1 MAESSQT
8 RRQELYDRI
17 RQSSKDE
24 VILEEMKKMGFWPD
38 NAEQPTVPEQYFQR
52 ERELSQ
58 ELRDLV
64 IKHRRFG
71 DEAQMLEQIRR
82 ERMAESRRKQKERKE
97 QRRIDA
103 EEKARR
109 WKAYKEKNIPY
120 IGKDVSAGLENGADY
135 VDKLNKLGLP
145 NFPFVEDLANFLGV
159 SVGKL
164 RFLAFHRKVSRISHY
179 QRFHLPKKRGGTRL
193 ISAPKPDLKSAQY
206 RILHGILNHLPL
218 HFAAHGFR
226 KEHSIL
232 TNAQP
237 HLGHHLVFNIDLKDF
252 FPSITYRRVK
262 GLFRHMGYSERNA
275 TLLGLLCTEPDVDM
289 VEVDGKTWYVHKGDR
304 HLPQGAP
311 TSPALT
317 NYLCRRLDA
326 RMAGLAKQFGW
337 TYTRYADDMTFS
349 AESALRA
356 GTFMHLL
363 HYVKN
368 ILKDEDLELHP
379 DKLRIMRKG
388 AQQEVTGVVVNEK
401 PGVPRKKLKKLRALL
416 FQIEKDGLEGK
427 EWMGRTGADILPAV
441 WGYANFIQ
449 MVDAEKGAK
458 YVAQVKALLDKHGVP
473 APVKPESSPKS
484 DIPVEVIDEDAPA
497 PSGASNPEPEDEDK
511 PWWKF
516 W

>member
-1 MAESSQT
+1 MAESSQS

-38 NAEQPTVPEQYFQR
+38 DADQPSVPEKYFKR

-71 DEAQMLEQIRR
+71 DQAKMLEQIRK

-103 EEKARR
+103 EEKARK
-109 WKAYKEKNIPY
+109 WKGCKDKNIPY
-120 IGKDVSAGLENGADY
+120 IGEGVSGGLEEV
-135 VDKLNKLGLP
+135 VDDAGKLEKQGLP
-145 NFPFVEDLANFLGV
+145 SFPSVEDLAQFLGV

-164 RFLAFHRKVSRISHY
+164 RFLAYNRKVTRVTHY

-193 ISAPKPDLKSAQY
+193 ISAPKPGMKAVQY
-206 RILHGILNHLPL
+206 RILRHILNKLPL

-252 FPSITYRRVK
+252 FPTITYKRVK
-262 GLFRHMGYSERNA
+262 GLFRNMGYAERNA
-275 TLLGLLCTEPDVDM
+275 TLLALLCTEPDVDM
-289 VEVDGKTWYVHKGDR
+289 VAVDGTTWYVAKGER

-326 RMAGLAKQFGW
+326 RMHGLAQTFGW
-337 TYTRYADDMTFS
+337 VYTRYADDMTFS
-349 AESALRA
+349 VETEA
-356 GTFMHLL
+356 GAGSLMQIL
-363 HYVKN
+363 HFVKK
-368 ILKDEDLELHP
+368 ILKDEGLELHP
-379 DKLRIMRKG
+379 DKLRIMRNGRQK
-388 AQQEVTGVVVNEK
+388 EVTGIVVNEK
-401 PGVPRKKLKKLRALL
+401 PGVPRKKLKKFRALL
-416 FQIEKDGLEGK
+416 FQLEKDGLQGK
-427 EWMGRTGADILPAV
+427 EWMGRTGEDILPAI

-449 MVDAEKGAK
+449 MVDQEKGAK
-458 YVAQVKALLDKHGVP
+458 FVTQVKALLDKMGLEP
-473 APVKPESSPKS
+473 PSKPDPNE
-484 DIPVEVIDEDAPA
+484 IEVEIVDSAAGGRA
-497 PSGASNPEPEDEDK
+497 PSDGEGGEDEER